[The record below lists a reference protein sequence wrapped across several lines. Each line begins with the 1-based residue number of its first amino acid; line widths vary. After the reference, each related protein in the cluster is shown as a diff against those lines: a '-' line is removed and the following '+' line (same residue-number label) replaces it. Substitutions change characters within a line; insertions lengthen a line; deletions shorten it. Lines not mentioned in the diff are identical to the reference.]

1 MTKTGI
7 LQPAKPEAPIFDIA
21 TSHVSRRWG
30 PATASISTMLR
41 SGRLNQTG
49 FTGGH
54 KAWKISHD
62 QRKFRKPFFDGSAG
76 ARSAFGA

>member
-21 TSHVSRRWG
+21 TSHVFRRWG

-41 SGRLNQTG
+41 SGRSTLR
-49 FTGGH
+49 
-54 KAWKISHD
+54 WKIWAAYHGVVEAPQFSL
-62 QRKFRKPFFDGSAG
+62 RKGYAT
-76 ARSAFGA
+76 AWIQV